1 MSRIIP
7 PLWGAAGAA
16 AGVET
21 AEGAGAGA
29 GAARAGAGAGG
40 GAARIGAAVVR
51 GGDRDT
57 GDADRRELNPLL
69 RGMIWFLFW

>member
-1 MSRIIP
+1 MNSSKFEVIRLESYEVPYP

-40 GAARIGAAVVR
+40 GAARIGA
-51 GGDRDT
+51 
-57 GDADRRELNPLL
+57 
-69 RGMIWFLFW
+69 